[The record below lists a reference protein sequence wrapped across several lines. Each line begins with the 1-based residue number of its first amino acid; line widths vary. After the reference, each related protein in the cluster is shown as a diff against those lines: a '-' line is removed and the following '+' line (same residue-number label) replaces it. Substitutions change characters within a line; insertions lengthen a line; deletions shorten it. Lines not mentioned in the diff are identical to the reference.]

1 MAILKVARLGH
12 PVLRAPC
19 RELSAAE
26 ILSEPLRR
34 LVRDMHETMIEYGG
48 VGIAAPQV
56 HESMRLALIEFGE
69 DSARYR
75 IEVAQPLQ
83 VFFNPRVTVLDPTPS
98 GHWEGCLSVPGM
110 RGFVERP
117 SQVRIDY
124 LDVSARPQQ
133 LVADGF
139 LATVCQ
145 HELDHLDGT
154 LYVDRI
160 ADPKLFAFQEEFV
173 RYHQRGDSALEEEE
187 EIA

>member
-12 PVLRAPC
+12 PVLRKAC
-19 RELSAAE
+19 RELLPEE
-26 ILSEPLRR
+26 IGSEPVRR
-34 LVRDMHETMIEYGG
+34 LIRDMQETMVEYGG

-56 HESMRLALIEFGE
+56 HEPIRLALIEFG
-69 DSARYR
+69 DDNARYR
-75 IEVAQPLQ
+75 IGEPQPLR
-83 VFFNPRVTVLDPTPS
+83 VFINPRITILDETRA
-98 GHWEGCLSVPGM
+98 GYWEGCLSVPGM

-117 SQVRIDY
+117 SKVQIDY
-124 LDVSARPQQ
+124 LDAEARPAQ

-160 ADPKLFAFQEEFV
+160 EDPKRFAFDAEFM
-173 RYHQRGDSALEEEE
+173 RYHREPAEAEESG
-187 EIA
+187 A